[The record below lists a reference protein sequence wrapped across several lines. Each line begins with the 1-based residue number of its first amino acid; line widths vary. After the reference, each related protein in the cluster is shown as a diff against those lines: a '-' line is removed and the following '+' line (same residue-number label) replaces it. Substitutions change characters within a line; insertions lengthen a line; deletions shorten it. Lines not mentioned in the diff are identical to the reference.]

1 MIPFH
6 RVLITTGIV
15 FCAGFA
21 LWALGQYI
29 TVRTLG
35 MLFLTIIF
43 ALLALGLTY
52 YLRHLK
58 RFLGR

>member
-21 LWALGQYI
+21 MWALLRGQM
-29 TVRTLG
+29 VLG
-35 MLFLTIIF
+35 IGFGV
-43 ALLALGLTY
+43 LGVGLGY
-52 YLRHLK
+52 YLRHLR
-58 RFLGR
+58 RFIGR

>member
-6 RVLITTGIV
+6 KLLIGTAIA

-21 LWALGQYI
+21 LWAGWSY
-29 TVRTLG
+29 RTSGNVGTLA
-35 MLFLTIIF
+35 LALTF
-43 ALLALGLTY
+43 ALAAVALSY
-52 YLRHLK
+52 YLRHLR

>member
-21 LWALGQYI
+21 MWSLWRRETVLGIAFAALG
-29 TVRTLG
+29 V
-35 MLFLTIIF
+35 
-43 ALLALGLTY
+43 GLTY
-52 YLRHLK
+52 YLRHLR
-58 RFLGR
+58 RFIGR

>member
-21 LWALGQYI
+21 LWSLLREQIVLG
-29 TVRTLG
+29 LG
-35 MLFLTIIF
+35 FVVLGV
-43 ALLALGLTY
+43 GLTY
-52 YLRHLK
+52 YLRHLR
-58 RFLGR
+58 RFIGR

>member
-6 RVLITTGIV
+6 RLLITAGIV

-21 LWALGQYI
+21 LWSLLRGSMALGI
-29 TVRTLG
+29 GFAVLAVGLG
-35 MLFLTIIF
+35 
-43 ALLALGLTY
+43 Y

-58 RFLGR
+58 RFIGR

>member
-21 LWALGQYI
+21 LWALLRGQM
-29 TVRTLG
+29 VLG
-35 MLFLTIIF
+35 IGF
-43 ALLALGLTY
+43 AALGVGLTY

-58 RFLGR
+58 RFIGR

>member
-6 RVLITTGIV
+6 RLLITTGIV

-21 LWALGQYI
+21 LWCWWRGAMLLGI
-29 TVRTLG
+29 GFAILAVGLG
-35 MLFLTIIF
+35 
-43 ALLALGLTY
+43 Y

-58 RFLGR
+58 RFIGR

>member
-21 LWALGQYI
+21 IWALLRGQM
-29 TVRTLG
+29 TLG
-35 MLFLTIIF
+35 IGFGVLGT
-43 ALLALGLTY
+43 GLTY
-52 YLRHLK
+52 YLRHLR
-58 RFLGR
+58 RFIGR

>member
-6 RVLITTGIV
+6 RLLITTGIV

-21 LWALGQYI
+21 LWALWRGSMA
-29 TVRTLG
+29 LG
-35 MLFLTIIF
+35 LGF
-43 ALLALGLTY
+43 LALGAGLGY

-58 RFLGR
+58 RFIGR